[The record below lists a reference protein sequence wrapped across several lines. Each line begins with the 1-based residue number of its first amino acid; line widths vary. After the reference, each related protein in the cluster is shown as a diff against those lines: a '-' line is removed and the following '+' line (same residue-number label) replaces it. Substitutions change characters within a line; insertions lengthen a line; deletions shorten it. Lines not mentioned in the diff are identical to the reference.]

1 MIISIS
7 TLKGGVGKSTIT
19 QNLAVCLAESGYDVC
34 IVDADTNQSAMQWF
48 EIREQERQTDEAIIE
63 IPVFSQTDGAELI
76 KTVKELNDKYS
87 IILIDGTPSLDKLS
101 SKIILLADILII
113 PIVPSVLDVWASVK
127 FLGRYEESQA
137 QKGKQIPAYILVN
150 QNQNTNLA
158 KEVKEALESINIP
171 VLKSTLKN
179 RTAYR
184 EAVVKGRG
192 VYEWRDA
199 KAKAEMVT
207 LTNEISKIFKKL

>member
-34 IVDADTNQSAMQWF
+34 IVDADTNQSAMQWC
-48 EIREQERQTDEAIIE
+48 EIRERERLADDSIAE
-63 IPVFSQTDGAELI
+63 IPVFGQTDGAELI
-76 KTVKELNDKYS
+76 KTVKQLNEKFN
-87 IILIDGTPSLDKLS
+87 IILIDGTPSLDKLT
-101 SKIILLADILII
+101 SKIILLADLLII

-127 FLGRYEESQA
+127 FLDRYEESQA
-137 QKGKQIPAYILVN
+137 QKGRKIPAYLLVN

-158 KEVKEALESINIP
+158 KEVKEALDSIEIP
-171 VLKSTLKN
+171 VLKNSLKN

-192 VYEWRDA
+192 VYEWKDV

-207 LTNEISKIFKKL
+207 LSNEITKILKKL